1 LQVTVAQ
8 GTQIDD
14 SGNKSLHPIKTAN
27 TPACMIAYDDKVQ
40 SEAFMTAGGAY
51 ADFVHSP
58 FFISSN
64 YPETQSSWTTEM
76 SNDRNYQ
83 TYYTQHYQRYLHSSG
98 CDGNGNN
105 CDHGTKEWRGLW
117 GVAGND
123 YAQIHSVINYQ
134 RAIAYCLNL
143 GTSMPQNPATTQRI
157 VSPGTSLYL
166 ST

>member
-1 LQVTVAQ
+1 M
-8 GTQIDD
+8 
-14 SGNKSLHPIKTAN
+14 NKSLHPIKTAN

-40 SEAFMTAGGAY
+40 SKAFMTAGGAS

-105 CDHGTKEWRGLW
+105 CDHGTKPWRGLRW
-117 GVAGND
+117 PPGCERPMSQGFYGSNWICSGAAHGFTGTRPSQVTTWR
-123 YAQIHSVINYQ
+123 YQ
-134 RAIAYCLNL
+134 
-143 GTSMPQNPATTQRI
+143 
-157 VSPGTSLYL
+157 
-166 ST
+166 